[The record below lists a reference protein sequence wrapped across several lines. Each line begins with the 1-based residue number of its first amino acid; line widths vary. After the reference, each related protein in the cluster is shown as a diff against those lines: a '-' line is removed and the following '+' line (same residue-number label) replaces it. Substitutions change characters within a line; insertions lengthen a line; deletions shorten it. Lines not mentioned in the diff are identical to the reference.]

1 MKSREELASLVFVA
15 GKVVHSVGSVGRER
29 LLSETT
35 WRPSKTKRYGKMARY
50 FSRSWLFRR
59 VFYSP
64 WSSWKHLRTCL
75 KYVLLFYKEID
86 EEVLRMQTDEIVG
99 RARLLD
105 NEIKVKFFM
114 STLVTLWSYDI
125 LPKLST
131 IPKT

>member
-1 MKSREELASLVFVA
+1 M
-15 GKVVHSVGSVGRER
+15 GRER

-35 WRPSKTKRYGKMARY
+35 WRPSKTKRYGKVARY

-59 VFYSP
+59 VF
-64 WSSWKHLRTCL
+64 LITLIVL
-75 KYVLLFYKEID
+75 KTFNDLFEICFLNFYKEID

-114 STLVTLWSYDI
+114 STLVTLWRYDI
-125 LPKLST
+125 LPKLS
-131 IPKT
+131 IISKT